1 MNSDAAPIISSLAAA
16 PRAAPGLS
24 RIAACFGT
32 LGLLACA
39 AALLGEESRLRLA
52 YGWVWGFSFV
62 WTIALGCL
70 FFVGL
75 HYVTHA
81 VWSCVFKRIAE
92 IFAAPMWQLAVLAL
106 PILLF
111 VLWPRILPIYPW
123 ADADLVAADHLLH
136 GKHAYLNKPFF
147 ILRAAAYFAL
157 WIGFANY
164 YVKKSL
170 FQDLNPGDVAGTA
183 RLRTV
188 SAPFMILFAFS
199 MTFAAL
205 DWIMSLNPYWFS
217 TIFGVYI
224 FSGMVVAALA
234 VITLV
239 AIRLIETGRF
249 PADLIKKDHLYN
261 LGALQ
266 FAFTCFWAYIAFS
279 QYMLIWYANIP
290 EESFYIHH
298 RVTGD
303 WAAVS
308 IALAFVRF
316 AVPFLLLLS
325 RRAKMNTRIL
335 WWASWL
341 ALAGQLLDLYW
352 LIMPELHQAAP
363 ALGWQELGPPILMIG
378 LTLGYLSRFL
388 GRRAPLAVGDPL
400 LETSR
405 QFHL

>member
-1 MNSDAAPIISSLAAA
+1 MRSEAAPVLTLTAALPRPTTRLTRAAA
-16 PRAAPGLS
+16 
-24 RIAACFGT
+24 I
-32 LGLLACA
+32 LGVLG
-39 AALLGEESRLRLA
+39 ALLCMSALFGGESRLRLA
-52 YGWVWGFSFV
+52 FGWVWGFSFV
-62 WTIALGCL
+62 WSIMLGCL

-81 VWSCVFKRIAE
+81 VWSGVFKRIAE
-92 IFAAPMWQLAVLAL
+92 IFVAPIWQLAILFL

-111 VLWPRILPIYPW
+111 VLMPDVLPVYPW
-123 ADADLVAADHLLH
+123 ANAELAAHDHLLH
-136 GKHAYLNKPFF
+136 GKHAFLNVPFF
-147 ILRAAAYFAL
+147 LIRAVAYFAI

-164 YVKKSL
+164 YVKRSL
-170 FQDLNPGDVAGTA
+170 HQDRHPDDVAGA
-183 RLRTV
+183 VRLRNV

-199 MTFAAL
+199 MTYAAL

-217 TIFGVYI
+217 TIFGVYV
-224 FSGMVVAALA
+224 FAGMVVASLA
-234 VITLV
+234 AITLV
-239 AIRLIETGRF
+239 ALRLMETGRL

-279 QYMLIWYANIP
+279 QYILIWYANMP

-298 RVTGD
+298 RVTGA
-303 WAAVS
+303 WAGVS
-308 IALAFVRF
+308 VALALVRF
-316 AVPFLLLLS
+316 AAPFLILLS
-325 RRAKMNTRIL
+325 RRAKMNLRIL

-363 ALGWQELGPPILMIG
+363 ALGWQEIGPPLLMIG
-378 LTLGYLSRFL
+378 LALGTVASFL
-388 GRRAPLAVGDPL
+388 GRHAPLAVGDPQ

-405 QFHL
+405 HFHL